1 MLLVMVLLVCGVPSL
16 ASCGV
21 SNQTDSNMPAHESQT
36 SVVRTK
42 NGALD
47 WSINT
52 PTKTCTVKDG
62 TTTRKVRC

>member
-1 MLLVMVLLVCGVPSL
+1 MLLVTVILVCGVPGL
-16 ASCGV
+16 ASCGG
-21 SNQTDSNMPAHESQT
+21 SNQTDGNVPTNESQT
-36 SVVRTK
+36 SVVRSK

-47 WSINT
+47 WSIST